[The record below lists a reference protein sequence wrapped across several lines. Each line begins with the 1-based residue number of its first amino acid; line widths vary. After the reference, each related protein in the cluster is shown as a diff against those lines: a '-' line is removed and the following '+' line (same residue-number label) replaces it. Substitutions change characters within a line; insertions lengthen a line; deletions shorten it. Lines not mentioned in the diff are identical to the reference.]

1 MNTIKKISVPA
12 SKSYLQR
19 ALAIAALAEGES
31 ILKQISW
38 CDDTLAAR
46 NIIEHLGCYIQEKDD
61 SLIVFSRKLT
71 FEHTCFNASE
81 SGLSM
86 RMFSS
91 ILALSDKEIT
101 FTGEGSLLKRPVG
114 IIADALTQLGANVE
128 TNKDF
133 LPIKIKGRI
142 KPNKIIIDGSLS
154 SQLLTGLLITLPL
167 LDGDSEIIVNNLKST
182 PYIDMTLS
190 AMSHFGID
198 LAHQDYRI
206 FKIKGKQKY
215 KATSYN
221 IEGDWSAGAFFLV
234 YGAIKGVVEVSN
246 LDMASLQADKAI
258 IEVLDKVGAKLSIL
272 EKGVRVEKNKLNAF
286 EFDISDSPDLFFPL
300 ACLASQCN
308 GTSKIKGVSRL
319 KYKESNRVL
328 VLKNIFI
335 QIGISVNLEDDIIF
349 INGGKIKG
357 AVIDSYNDHRVVM
370 LGAIMNLL
378 TDEKIVI
385 KNKEAVAKSYPDF
398 FKDLAMLE

>member
-1 MNTIKKISVPA
+1 MNTIKKISAPA

-71 FEHTCFNASE
+71 FEHTYFNASE

-234 YGAIKGVVEVSN
+234 YGAIKGAVEVSN